1 VKALVAI
8 SEVTKQNIKKD
19 GDFLPIYDRLL
30 VISVGTGSNKNEQ
43 KYNAKMA
50 SKWGAICWLY
60 NDSHTPLIDCYS
72 EASKDLV
79 DFYNFV
85 VFQALHSENNYLRVH
100 VCYRL
105 YSLVS
110 HELLHITSLYIYIYI
125 YIYIYTNNS
134 IKFPNMEDESSICFG
149 SIMK

>member
-1 VKALVAI
+1 MTYLEGLVELKNERSVMKQTETNSTHGFLLYIRVKALVAI
-8 SEVTKQNIKKD
+8 SEVTKENIKKD

-30 VISVGTGSNKNEQ
+30 VISVGTGSNKREE

-79 DFYNFV
+79 DFYNCV
-85 VFQALHSENNYLRVH
+85 VFQALRSENNYLRVH
-100 VCYRL
+100 VC
-105 YSLVS
+105 
-110 HELLHITSLYIYIYI
+110 
-125 YIYIYTNNS
+125 
-134 IKFPNMEDESSICFG
+134 
-149 SIMK
+149 